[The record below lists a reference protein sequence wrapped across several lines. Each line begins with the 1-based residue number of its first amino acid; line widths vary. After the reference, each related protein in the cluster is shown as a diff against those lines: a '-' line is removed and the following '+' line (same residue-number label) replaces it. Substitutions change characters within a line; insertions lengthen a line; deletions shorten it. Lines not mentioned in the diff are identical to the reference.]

1 LLDLADKKKRNKT
14 NTTLFMD
21 IHKRRF
27 FPLIK
32 ASPFPSS
39 SVFLIYIFYLFI
51 LRLEFSRKPSYKE
64 DKKYDFGCLWCGIL
78 SFADWHGLCLV
89 RSYWVHQIPS
99 EPNWG
104 DVPFFLLF
112 SRTTM
117 NQWWH
122 PAKDLSITQ
131 YSFNILLDIEVLNIY
146 IYIYSLL
153 PPRIYCRLSA
163 YRTWAVDP
171 QIWGSNNL

>member
-1 LLDLADKKKRNKT
+1 
-14 NTTLFMD
+14 
-21 IHKRRF
+21 
-27 FPLIK
+27 
-32 ASPFPSS
+32 
-39 SVFLIYIFYLFI
+39 
-51 LRLEFSRKPSYKE
+51 
-64 DKKYDFGCLWCGIL
+64 
-78 SFADWHGLCLV
+78 
-89 RSYWVHQIPS
+89 
-99 EPNWG
+99 
-104 DVPFFLLF
+104 
-112 SRTTM
+112 M

-153 PPRIYCRLSA
+153 LSPRIYCRLSA